1 MTTNSYFVAKDY
13 DLTLRLQELFLE
25 YAALNT
31 QIHNARSSK
40 AVMNEKS
47 LELSLKLKETVNEIG
62 LLVMKM
68 KRIQIDTK
76 LSKQPMPSAPTEVID
91 FSK

>member
-1 MTTNSYFVAKDY
+1 MTTNSYFVARDY

-31 QIHNARSSK
+31 KIHNARSSK
-40 AVMNEKS
+40 DVMNEKN

-68 KRIQIDTK
+68 KRIQTNTK
-76 LSKQPMPSAPTEVID
+76 LSKKPMQPMPSASP
-91 FSK
+91 K